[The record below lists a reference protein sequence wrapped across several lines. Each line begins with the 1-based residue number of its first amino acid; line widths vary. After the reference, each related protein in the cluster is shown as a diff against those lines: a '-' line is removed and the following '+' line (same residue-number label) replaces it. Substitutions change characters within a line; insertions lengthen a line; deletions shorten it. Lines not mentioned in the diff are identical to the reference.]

1 MINETIKKNGITFG
15 VLTGLFSILVTTA
28 IYVIDLNLFTAWWLG
43 LINIAIYIIIA
54 IVLLSKTKKEL
65 NGVFTFKEAFTTY
78 FISGLIGLL
87 LSVGFSMLLFNV
99 VDLGAQ
105 DTIKE
110 LTIKYMVTT
119 MEKFN
124 APAETV
130 NAAIKDLQENNQF
143 SVLGLLKGLLT
154 NIIFVSIFGLIMAAF
169 FKSRPS
175 TQE

>member
-15 VLTGLFSILVTTA
+15 ILTGLFSILITTA
-28 IYVIDLNLFTAWWLG
+28 IYVIDLNLFLAWWLG
-43 LINIAIYIIIA
+43 LIIIA

-65 NGVFTFKEAFTTY
+65 NGVFSFKEAFTTY
-78 FISGLIGLL
+78 FISAIIGLA
-87 LSVGFSMLLFNV
+87 LSVCFNMLLFNV
-99 VDLGAQ
+99 IDPGAK

-130 NAAIKDLQENNQF
+130 NTAIKDLQENNQF
-143 SVLGLLKGLLT
+143 SVLGLLKGSLT

-175 TQE
+175 SQE